1 MRIFISGGSGLGK
14 TTFTHQISEL
24 LKLPIKG
31 EVIRTIYNRN
41 PDLFSLPFLVRQ
53 QIIFA
58 EYLKIHQSQES
69 FISDRSVLDIALW
82 TNLNDSVIEV
92 ESFLKYINQEDI
104 IVIVPTP
111 PVTHYLNNPGIFYDD
126 PLRFESYYYT
136 ELYKYMTYEEA
147 RSKVEES
154 LKLIWRLTVELEQRF
169 VNLAKLGNLNYIY
182 ESFDPDN
189 FYSWKDKALN
199 KLSNY
204 LSEE

>member
-31 EVIRTIYNRN
+31 EVIRSIYNRN

-53 QIIFA
+53 QIIFT

-82 TNLNDSVIEV
+82 TNINDPVIKV
-92 ESFLKYINQEDI
+92 ESYLKYINPEDVI
-104 IVIVPTP
+104 IIVPTP
-111 PVTHYLNNPGIFYDD
+111 PVDHYLNNPGIFYDD

-136 ELYKYMTYEEA
+136 ELYKYMTYEDA
-147 RSKVEES
+147 RSNREDS
-154 LKLIWRLTVELEQRF
+154 LRLIWRLTVELELRF
-169 VNLAKLGNLNYIY
+169 VSLAKLGNLQYIH
-182 ESFDPDN
+182 ERFDPDN
-189 FYSWKDKALN
+189 FYSWKDKSLT
-199 KLSNY
+199 KLSQY
-204 LSEE
+204 LSKE